1 MSYQDDLVRLLV
13 DAGALRFGEFTLK
26 SGALSPFFVN
36 LGDVATGDALAGLG
50 TIMAQ
55 ALEQHFPLC
64 NHLFG
69 PAYKGIVMVSAI
81 AQAASLEQQRDLPFF
96 YDRKERKAHGEGGSY
111 VGKLP
116 ADGDRVVVIDDVYS
130 SGGTK
135 VQAVKMLRESFGVTP
150 IGILVAVDRR
160 PRGVALDPALPP
172 MASLIDLPFL
182 VDWLARNDPAHFG
195 AVLRFYEEGA

>member
-26 SGALSPFFVN
+26 SGASSPFFVN
-36 LGDVATGDALAGLG
+36 LGDVATGHQLAGLG
-50 TIMAQ
+50 VIMAQ
-55 ALEQHFPLC
+55 ALDDHFPLC

-81 AQAASLEQQRDLPFF
+81 AQAASLELHKDLPFF
-96 YDRKERKAHGEGGSY
+96 YDRKERKAHGEGGSF

-116 ADGDRVVVIDDVYS
+116 VDGDRVVVIDDVYS

-135 VQAVKMLRESFGVTP
+135 VEAVKMIDQTFGMRP
-150 IGILVAVDRR
+150 MGILVAVDRR

-172 MASLIDLPFL
+172 MASIVDLPFL
-182 VDWLARNDPAHFG
+182 VDWLARNEPAHVG
-195 AVLRFYEEGA
+195 SVLRFYEEGA

>member
-13 DAGALRFGEFTLK
+13 DAGALRFGDFTLK
-26 SGALSPFFVN
+26 AGGKSPFFVN
-36 LGDVATGDALAGLG
+36 LGDVARGDQLAGLG
-50 TIMAQ
+50 TLMAA
-55 ALEQHFPLC
+55 ALEQDFPLC

-81 AQAASLEQQRDLPFF
+81 AQAASLEQRKDLPFF

-111 VGKLP
+111 VGKTP
-116 ADGDRVVVIDDVYS
+116 VDGDRVVVIDDVYS

-135 VQAVKMLRESFGVTP
+135 VEAVKMLAESFGVTP

-160 PRGVALDPALPP
+160 PRGVALDPSLPP
-172 MASLIDLPFL
+172 MTSIVDLPFL
-182 VDWLARNDPAHFG
+182 VDWLARNDPAHVG
-195 AVLRFYEEGA
+195 SVLRFYEEGA

>member
-13 DAGALRFGEFTLK
+13 DAGALRFGDFTLK
-26 SGALSPFFVN
+26 AGGKSPFFVN
-36 LGDVATGDALAGLG
+36 LGDVATGDQLAGLG
-50 TIMAQ
+50 TLMAA
-55 ALEQHFPLC
+55 ALEQSFPLC

-81 AQAASLEQQRDLPFF
+81 AQAASLEQQKDLPFF

-111 VGKLP
+111 IGKLP
-116 ADGDRVVVIDDVYS
+116 KDGDRVVIIDDVYS

-135 VQAVKMLRESFGVTP
+135 VEAVKRLLEDFGVDP

-160 PRGVALDPALPP
+160 PRGVALDPTLPP
-172 MASLIDLPFL
+172 MASIVDLPFM
-182 VDWLARNDPAHFG
+182 VDWLARNDPAHFR

>member
-13 DAGALRFGEFTLK
+13 DAGALRFGDFTLK
-26 SGALSPFFVN
+26 AGGKSPFFVN
-36 LGDVATGDALAGLG
+36 LGDVARGDQLAGLG
-50 TIMAQ
+50 TLMAT
-55 ALEQHFPLC
+55 ALEQDFPLC

-81 AQAASLEQQRDLPFF
+81 AQAASLEQRKDLPFF

-111 VGKLP
+111 VGKTP
-116 ADGDRVVVIDDVYS
+116 VDGDRVVVIDDVYS

-135 VQAVKMLRESFGVTP
+135 VEAVKMLAESFGVTP

-160 PRGVALDPALPP
+160 PRGVALDPSLPP
-172 MASLIDLPFL
+172 MTSIVDLPFL
-182 VDWLARNDPAHFG
+182 VDWLARNDPAHVG
-195 AVLRFYEEGA
+195 SVLRFYEEGA

>member
-13 DAGALRFGEFTLK
+13 DAGALRFGDFTLK
-26 SGALSPFFVN
+26 SGAKSPFFVN
-36 LGDVATGDALAGLG
+36 LGDVATGDQLAGLG
-50 TIMAQ
+50 AVMAR
-55 ALEQHFPLC
+55 ALDDHFPLC

-81 AQAASLEQQRDLPFF
+81 AQAASAELQKDYPLF
-96 YDRKERKAHGEGGSY
+96 YDRKEVKAHGEGGSY
-111 VGKLP
+111 IGRMP
-116 ADGDRVVVIDDVYS
+116 AEGDRVVVIDDVYS

-135 VQAVKMLRESFGVTP
+135 VEAVKKLQQDFGVDP
-150 IGILVAVDRR
+150 IGILVVVDRR
-160 PRGVALDPALPP
+160 PRNVALDPALPP
-172 MASLIDLPFL
+172 MASIIDLPFL